1 MVFASRWICSI
12 WSGFNIIDVD
22 KVKDL
27 SFVLSISL
35 GLAVQV
41 LDDEIRVANVHE
53 IFDNCPKKADR
64 DDGITQ
70 DNNYELA
77 RGCC

>member
-1 MVFASRWICSI
+1 MDSSI
-12 WSGFNIIDVD
+12 WSGFNIMDVD
-22 KVKDL
+22 KVQDL

-41 LDDEIRVANVHE
+41 EHDEIRVASVHE
-53 IFDNCPKKADR
+53 IFANCPKKADH